1 MNLPEDRY
9 PGTFSPAALLQDTG
23 LAAEWNVNPKTLAR
37 FSGGSRPVGSFGRS
51 LGNEVGEKGLKDV
64 TGVYNRVGH
73 EAKCES
79 WLKTILGRNHA
90 VTGGC
95 AMRIQLGLFVLCELV
110 CAVPQVAAQSGSSGI
125 VISQVYGG
133 GGNSGTTL
141 RNDFIELIN
150 RGSTPITVTGWSV
163 QYASATGTAWDRT
176 LLSGAIQPGQYYLIQ
191 EAQGNGGSASLP
203 APDLSG
209 GINLSATDGKIALV
223 NNSTALDG
231 AAPSGSQIIDFV
243 GYGGAN
249 AAEGSPVAA
258 LDNTTAAIRKSGGCS
273 DTNNNR
279 VDFSLGSP
287 APRNSHSPTNLC
299 SPLPSKPDLVVT
311 ALAAPTSGTVGG
323 TLTPTS
329 MTVKNQGG
337 TAAGQFRV
345 GYYLSPSAGMTSS
358 AVYTGTYCSVSNGL
372 AASSTFNC
380 SNSIGIPSS
389 LSPGTWYLLALA
401 DDQGQVDE
409 SDKTNNLRASDGG
422 AVTLTGGA
430 GVGQPC
436 GVERWPVKTGTD
448 ADAKLVNLNN
458 VTPTTI
464 ANLTTLAAPSDKPE
478 NNRVQPTETTLF
490 VLNAT
495 LTEYKLEDDS
505 DYHLIFSDSAGKTM
519 IAEVP
524 SPYCVGSGSP
534 FAAGITNARSEFD
547 AHFKPSTDF
556 KTAGIPVKVTGVG
569 FFDFLHG
576 QNGIAPNG
584 IELHPVLD
592 IIFNPTPTITSVN
605 SAGGFPDI
613 AQNDWIE
620 IKGTGLAPS
629 SVGPGG
635 MTWSNAPEFA
645 QARMPTQLNNVS
657 VKVNG
662 KSAYV
667 YYLSETQINV
677 LTPLDGSQGQVSI
690 VVTNGTDSSSPF
702 AANMH
707 AVTPSLLLIGASK
720 YAVATHANGSL
731 LGPLSMSVPG
741 YPFTPA
747 QPGETVVLYAVG
759 FGLPTLTLVDGSATQ
774 FGTLPTVPI
783 IQIGAAAAAVQF
795 AGIISPGLYQ
805 FNVIVPTTAAN
816 GDNPLTVSYDGL
828 VTPVGSVIAVQ
839 R

>member
-1 MNLPEDRY
+1 MVPRPLRPSTPEACASSTIIMAPWRSAASVKPGSAPMSPSMENTPSVINSLR
-9 PGTFSPAALLQDTG
+9 PGTESSSPNIFSAAEASLCGNTWILARERRQPSMMLAWFSSSLTMWSSGVRIAATVPA
-23 LAAEWNVNPKTLAR
+23 LAAKPDWKTTHASTFLKAAMRSSPTPNLRIASSAASRSLGCVPRTLRRDGDDAVVWKPYPQTLAR

-73 EAKCES
+73 EAKWES

-133 GGNSGTTL
+133 GGNFGTTL

-150 RGSTPITVTGWSV
+150 RGSTQITVTGWSV

-203 APDLSG
+203 APDLAG

-223 NNSTALDG
+223 KNSTALDG

-243 GYGGAN
+243 GYGGAYS
-249 AAEGSPVAA
+249 AEGSPVAA

-372 AASSTFNC
+372 AASTTFNC

-505 DYHLIFSDSAGKTM
+505 DYHLIFSDSVGKTM

-524 SPYCVGSGSP
+524 SPYYVGSGSP
-534 FAAGITNARSEFD
+534 FAAGITNAR
-547 AHFKPSTDF
+547 ADF
-556 KTAGIPVKVTGVG
+556 VG
-569 FFDFLHG
+569 
-576 QNGIAPNG
+576 
-584 IELHPVLD
+584 
-592 IIFNPTPTITSVN
+592 
-605 SAGGFPDI
+605 
-613 AQNDWIE
+613 
-620 IKGTGLAPS
+620 
-629 SVGPGG
+629 
-635 MTWSNAPEFA
+635 
-645 QARMPTQLNNVS
+645 
-657 VKVNG
+657 
-662 KSAYV
+662 
-667 YYLSETQINV
+667 
-677 LTPLDGSQGQVSI
+677 
-690 VVTNGTDSSSPF
+690 
-702 AANMH
+702 
-707 AVTPSLLLIGASK
+707 
-720 YAVATHANGSL
+720 
-731 LGPLSMSVPG
+731 
-741 YPFTPA
+741 
-747 QPGETVVLYAVG
+747 
-759 FGLPTLTLVDGSATQ
+759 
-774 FGTLPTVPI
+774 
-783 IQIGAAAAAVQF
+783 
-795 AGIISPGLYQ
+795 
-805 FNVIVPTTAAN
+805 
-816 GDNPLTVSYDGL
+816 
-828 VTPVGSVIAVQ
+828 
-839 R
+839 

>member
-1 MNLPEDRY
+1 MRPLTGSARALHRIRSGDEVTDSGSSTHSRRGGRRRSGRQNCKSNQRGKQY
-9 PGTFSPAALLQDTG
+9 SQNGSPPAGHMQPQPDCDTG
-23 LAAEWNVNPKTLAR
+23 QVVTATCHTALRIRGTARAEEDSALEQSVELMASVRDLPLPMTLAR
-37 FSGGSRPVGSFGRS
+37 LSGGSRPVGSFGRS
-51 LGNEVGEKGLKDV
+51 LGHEVGEKGLKDV

-73 EAKCES
+73 EAKWES

-125 VISQVYGG
+125 VISQV
-133 GGNSGTTL
+133 
-141 RNDFIELIN
+141 
-150 RGSTPITVTGWSV
+150 
-163 QYASATGTAWDRT
+163 A
-176 LLSGAIQPGQYYLIQ
+176 
-191 EAQGNGGSASLP
+191 
-203 APDLSG
+203 
-209 GINLSATDGKIALV
+209 
-223 NNSTALDG
+223 G

-323 TLTPTS
+323 TLTPMS

-358 AVYTGTYCSVSNGL
+358 AVFTGTYCSVSNGL
-372 AASSTFNC
+372 AASSTVNC

-409 SDKTNNLRASDGG
+409 SDKSNNLRASDGG

-464 ANLTTLAAPSDKPE
+464 ANLTTLAAPSGKPE

-490 VLNAT
+490 VMNAT

-505 DYHLIFSDSAGKTM
+505 DYHLILSDSAGKTM

-524 SPYCVGSGSP
+524 SPYCVGSSSP

-547 AHFKPSTDF
+547 AQFKSSTDF

-592 IIFNPTPTITSVN
+592 MVFNPTPTITSVN
-605 SAGGFPDI
+605 TAGGFPDI
-613 AQNDWIE
+613 APNDWIE

-662 KSAYV
+662 KPAYV

-677 LTPLDGSQGQVSI
+677 LTPLDGSQGQVSV

-702 AANMH
+702 TANMH
-707 AVTPSLLLIGASK
+707 AVAPSLLLFGSSN
-720 YAVATHANGSL
+720 YVVATHANGSL

-747 QPGETVVLYAVG
+747 QPSETVVLYAVG

-774 FGTLPTVPI
+774 SGALPTLPV
-783 IQIGAAAAAVQF
+783 IQIGGAAATVQF

-805 FNVIVPTTAAN
+805 FNVIVPTTVAN
-816 GDNPLTVSYDGL
+816 GDNPLTVTYGGL
-828 VTPVGSVIAVQ
+828 VTPVGSAIAVQ